1 MSRVVVP
8 EDDLLECKVQYLCA
22 VAQDS
27 RARGSRGKTDVIVV
41 LYRLP
46 ERANG
51 PLCLCAFVWGCCA
64 RTRDACNI
72 YRKAMAMEKKLVQ
85 LGFITPAPLAT
96 ITEEDVASQAEAPAV
111 NTRGITLDDQTDA
124 AHAGRQASTRSLA
137 EAGIPSTP
145 NSARARKK
153 RGGRRG

>member
-1 MSRVVVP
+1 MRSTFSPRR
-8 EDDLLECKVQYLCA
+8 DARRKI
-22 VAQDS
+22 
-27 RARGSRGKTDVIVV
+27 RAAFWGAWSKREFKLSD
-41 LYRLP
+41 

-51 PLCLCAFVWGCCA
+51 PLGLCSH
-64 RTRDACNI
+64 RDVYI

-111 NTRGITLDDQTDA
+111 NTRGIAPDDQTD
-124 AHAGRQASTRSLA
+124 AGRQASTRSLT
-137 EAGIPSTP
+137 EAGIPSNP